1 MLIAYFSCTGN
12 AEAITNHLNS
22 ILDAD
27 FYEIVPEGPY
37 TSEDLDY
44 VDSGSRTRIEMNDP
58 DAWPAISGSV
68 ESMEDY
74 EVIFLGYP
82 IWWRDDPRIISTFPE
97 SYDFDGK
104 TIVHFCTSGS
114 SGIGSSADDLH
125 ALTSG
130 ATWLDGQRF
139 SGTASEETV
148 AAWVNGLGV
157 ELASAA

>member
-1 MLIAYFSCTGN
+1 M
-12 AEAITNHLNS
+12 
-22 ILDAD
+22 
-27 FYEIVPEGPY
+27 
-37 TSEDLDY
+37 
-44 VDSGSRTRIEMNDP
+44 
-58 DAWPAISGSV
+58 
-68 ESMEDY
+68 
-74 EVIFLGYP
+74 IFLGYP

-114 SGIGSSADDLH
+114 SGSAPVADDLH